1 MASDEASP
9 SFQTKQIGQQLLHSR
24 VETKRQ
30 TSLICLVQDLI
41 AKAAT
46 LLEALPY
53 IQKFSGATFVIKYG
67 GSFMDSPD
75 PNIRNGV
82 ARDVVFLEAV
92 EIDPVVV
99 HGGGKAITRAM
110 EKAGLKAHFIQGQRV
125 TDAATVEVVDQVL
138 SREINPEVVELIN
151 SLGGAAKGFAG
162 TEIFTCRKLW
172 LTGPQGEQLDIGFVG
187 EVTGVNTAP
196 LLECIA
202 HGITPVISPTARG
215 DDGQIY
221 NCNADVAAAQV
232 AIALKAKRLVFMSDV
247 PGLMRDPKDP
257 ATVISHLRIEEAG
270 QLKAAGIIDKG
281 MIPKV
286 DSAVAALRAGVD
298 KVSFVD
304 GRVPH
309 AVLLEIFTDEGVGT
323 EIVL

>member
-1 MASDEASP
+1 M
-9 SFQTKQIGQQLLHSR
+9 QN
-24 VETKRQ
+24 
-30 TSLICLVQDLI
+30 LI

-53 IQKFSGATFVIKYG
+53 IQKFSGETFVVKYG

-75 PNIRNGV
+75 PAVRNGV
-82 ARDVVFLEAV
+82 ARDIVFLEAV

-110 EKAGLKAHFIQGQRV
+110 EKAGLKANFIQGQRV
-125 TDAATVEVVDQVL
+125 TDEATVQIVDEVL
-138 SREINPEVVELIN
+138 SREINPEIVATIK
-151 SLGGAAKGFAG
+151 SLGGQAVGFAG
-162 TEIFTCRKLW
+162 SEIFKCRKLW
-172 LTGPQGEQLDIGFVG
+172 LDDKENPGRKLDIGYVG
-187 EVTGVNTAP
+187 EVVEVNTAP
-196 LLECIA
+196 LKECIWS
-202 HGITPVISPTARG
+202 GFTPVISPTARG
-215 DDGQIY
+215 EDGKIY
-221 NCNADVAAAQV
+221 NCNADVAAAQA

-257 ATVISHLRIEEAG
+257 DTIIPHLQTTEVPS
-270 QLKAAGIIDKG
+270 LKAAGIVDKG

-286 DSAVAALRAGVD
+286 DSAVAAIKAGVE

-309 AVLLEIFTDEGVGT
+309 SVLLEIFTDEGVGT
-323 EIVL
+323 EVVL

>member
-1 MASDEASP
+1 M
-9 SFQTKQIGQQLLHSR
+9 
-24 VETKRQ
+24 
-30 TSLICLVQDLI
+30 QDLI
-41 AKAAT
+41 SKAAT

-75 PNIRNGV
+75 LNIRNSV
-82 ARDVVFLEAV
+82 ARDIVFLEAV
-92 EIDPVVV
+92 EINPIIV

-110 EKAGLKAHFIQGQRV
+110 EKTGLQARFMQGQRV
-125 TDAATVEVVDQVL
+125 TDEETVKVVDQVL
-138 SREINPEVVELIN
+138 SHEINPEIVAAIN
-151 SLGGAAKGFAG
+151 SFGGAAKGFAG
-162 TEIFTCRKLW
+162 TDIFTCRKLW
-172 LTGPQGEQLDIGFVG
+172 VTPAAGEKIDIGFVG
-187 EVTGVNTAP
+187 QVIEVNTAP
-196 LLECIA
+196 LLECIGQ
-202 HGITPVISPTARG
+202 GIMPVISPTALG
-215 DDGQIY
+215 EDGKVY

-257 ATVISHLRIEEAG
+257 STLIAHLQTSEVDGLKKAG
-270 QLKAAGIIDKG
+270 VVDKG

-286 DSAVAALRAGVD
+286 DSAVAAIKTGVE

-309 AVLLEIFTDEGVGT
+309 SVLLEIFTDEGVGT
-323 EIVL
+323 EVVL